1 MRLTVLP
8 MYAGPEAMQAA
19 RVYGTLVCSP
29 AGSGISFL
37 KIRGGGLLRFQCR
50 SNLFDDPFPYP
61 LCLALGIPDQ
71 VRYIR
76 YRNFFHIP

>member
-8 MYAGPEAMQAA
+8 MYAGPEAMQAVL
-19 RVYGTLVCSP
+19 VYGTLVCSP
-29 AGSGISFL
+29 VGSGISFL
-37 KIRGGGLLRFQCR
+37 KILDGGLLRFQCR
-50 SNLFDDPFPYP
+50 SNLLDNPFPYP
-61 LCLALGIPDQ
+61 LRLAFGIPDQ